1 MLQPRNTNNSLNNE
15 HAFVVGMSGSGK
27 SSLAKKRLIKPTDQ
41 VAIFDPKREYEGTL
55 CGRAVRIYHSFS
67 RFAQALI
74 SGRKTKQGFKIAW
87 QPDLKK
93 GDTTPADFDKFC
105 QIVWGCGDGLH
116 TKPLKVICEEVA
128 EHSATAGKATG
139 YHGKLL
145 RLGRSYG
152 IHTVNIFQRGQE
164 VSKTIIDNC
173 QHAFL
178 MMQKTGAS
186 AVYLEKMTGI
196 PAKEIDQL
204 AKLEY
209 VHQDGK
215 AWIKDKIRY

>member
-1 MLQPRNTNNSLNNE
+1 MLQPRNNNNSLNNE

-27 SSLAKKRLIKPTDQ
+27 SALAKKILIKPTDQ
-41 VAIFDPKREYEGTL
+41 VVIFDPKREYEGTL

-67 RFAQALI
+67 RFASALI
-74 SGRKTKQGFKIAW
+74 AGRKTKQGFKIAW

-105 QIVWGCGDGLH
+105 QIVWGCGDGKH
-116 TKPLKVICEEVA
+116 IKPLIAICEEVA
-128 EHSATAGKATG
+128 EHSASAGKATG
-139 YHGKLL
+139 FHGKLL

-152 IHTVNIFQRGQE
+152 IHTANIFQRGQE

-173 QHAFL
+173 QHAYL

-186 AVYLEKMTGI
+186 AEYLERMTGV
-196 PAKEIDQL
+196 PANIIDAL
-204 AKLEY
+204 EKLEFI
-209 VHQDGK
+209 HQNGK
-215 AWIKDKIRY
+215 PWGKGKIRF